1 MTNVV
6 PCSCLKDHSMFKK
19 KRLMVSKA
27 SEYERIT
34 DNEEEKEQYS
44 PSSSGDVSE
53 DSPIIPAC

>member
-1 MTNVV
+1 
-6 PCSCLKDHSMFKK
+6 MFKK
-19 KRLMVSKA
+19 KGLMVNKA

-34 DNEEEKEQYS
+34 DNEEEKEPYS

>member
-1 MTNVV
+1 
-6 PCSCLKDHSMFKK
+6 
-19 KRLMVSKA
+19 MVSKA

-53 DSPIIPAC
+53 DSPITEDSPIIPAC